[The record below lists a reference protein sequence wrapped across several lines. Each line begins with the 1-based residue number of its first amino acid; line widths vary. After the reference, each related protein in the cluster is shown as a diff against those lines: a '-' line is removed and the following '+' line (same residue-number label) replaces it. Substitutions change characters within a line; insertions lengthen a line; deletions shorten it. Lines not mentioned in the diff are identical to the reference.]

1 MSVLVVLLVAVLV
14 LACVATWL
22 LPATRLPAQLATG
35 AVVVGVGVLGLV
47 ALLGGP
53 VADSYGLVS
62 RSLLVPMAVVA
73 VLGGGPVTAAVLRLA
88 DREGPGPGGV
98 QDAARVLRGGAWI
111 GSFERAGVFAALIAG
126 WPEGIAVVLALKG
139 LGRYSELKSDGGTSG
154 ARPALR
160 RALRRARPPA
170 AASPSGSSSARS
182 AACCGRWPAP
192 AVVAGLTVG

>member
-139 LGRYSELKSDGGTSG
+139 LGRYSELKSDRGTSG
-154 ARPALR
+154 APTG
-160 RALRRARPPA
+160 PQT
-170 AASPSGSSSARS
+170 GSATGAPTGGGVAERFIIGTFCSVLWAV
-182 AACCGRWPAP
+182 ACAG
-192 AVVAGLTVG
+192 VVVGLTVG

>member
-35 AVVVGVGVLGLV
+35 TVVVGVAVLGLV

-53 VADSYGLVS
+53 VTDSYGLVS

-98 QDAARVLRGGAWI
+98 EDAARVLRGGAWI
-111 GSFERAGVFAALIAG
+111 GSFERAGVFAALVAG

-139 LGRYSELKSDGGTSG
+139 LGRYSELKSEGVTTG
-154 ARPALR
+154 ARTGPVTGAPTGGGVAERFIIGTFCSVLW
-160 RALRRARPPA
+160 AV
-170 AASPSGSSSARS
+170 
-182 AACCGRWPAP
+182 ACAG
-192 AVVAGLTVG
+192 VVVGLVVG